1 MTFLQTPELGV
12 TEHVAEDSCKFA
24 VWTGKPPQSE
34 DKRIIKVRL
43 RWRSMYEL
51 STRGLGRV
59 RVRVRV
65 RVPVR
70 CRCWKSQDCHQIKR
84 LSILLPKKQRICCL
98 KSNCLPPQARSLETK
113 LLWVKELREV
123 IQQFQFGTL
132 KERSKYFRNS
142 CLPFGTDEVSI
153 GPSKYRT

>member
-1 MTFLQTPELGV
+1 MIFLQTPELGV

-43 RWRSMYEL
+43 RWRSMQEL
-51 STRGLGRV
+51 STRGRV
-59 RVRVRV
+59 RVR
-65 RVPVR
+65 VR

-84 LSILLPKKQRICCL
+84 LSILLPKKQRISCL
-98 KSNCLPPQARSLETK
+98 KSNCLLPQARSLETK

-153 GPSKYRT
+153 GPSKYPT